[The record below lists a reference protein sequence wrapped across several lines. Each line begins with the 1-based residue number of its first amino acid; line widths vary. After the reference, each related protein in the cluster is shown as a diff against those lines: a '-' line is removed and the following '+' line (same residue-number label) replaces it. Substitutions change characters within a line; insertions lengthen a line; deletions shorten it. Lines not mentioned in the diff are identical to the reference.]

1 MQFDGVLSTKEKRNK
16 WEQIVAN
23 TIIIPELKVRNLLYR
38 AVAEQFK
45 IHWKS
50 DVLYY
55 LCYAFHLAVSKANP
69 SMAQLQ
75 VED

>member
-50 DVLYY
+50 DVL
-55 LCYAFHLAVSKANP
+55 
-69 SMAQLQ
+69 
-75 VED
+75 

>member
-38 AVAEQFK
+38 
-45 IHWKS
+45 
-50 DVLYY
+50 
-55 LCYAFHLAVSKANP
+55 VS
-69 SMAQLQ
+69 S
-75 VED
+75 